1 MNEYIEILTK
11 IKDTVVLPTI
21 TDGFFETIKNVIVA
35 GVVISAIAWVVF
47 VLFKNVGAN
56 AKLTN
61 FVELVSST
69 VFTIS
74 IFVTTILT
82 IGTVLGLALIPNGL
96 SKETKLSIS
105 NYVAEMSEQDYSRLE
120 KLVKLYG
127 NQLSCEDE
135 TIKQIN
141 KHLTNTV
148 GK

>member
-1 MNEYIEILTK
+1 M
-11 IKDTVVLPTI
+11 V
-21 TDGFFETIKNVIVA
+21 FFETIKNVIVA
-35 GVVISAIAWVVF
+35 GVVISAIAWIVF

-61 FVELVSST
+61 FVELVSSA

-82 IGTVLGLALIPNGL
+82 MGTVLGLALIPNGL

-105 NYVAEMSEQDYSRLE
+105 NYVAKMSEQDYSRLE

-127 NQLSCEDE
+127 NQLSCEDG